1 MNIMQI
7 LIPPDPR
14 SILTDAVDGPLDE
27 ARLKSLSFQLGVAF
41 VRADMCV
48 MSGIYEFAQERY
60 IILLGS
66 TPMYHAGRL
75 YGPTF
80 SLALYGYKY
89 RGLILVPRE
98 G

>member
-1 MNIMQI
+1 
-7 LIPPDPR
+7 
-14 SILTDAVDGPLDE
+14 
-27 ARLKSLSFQLGVAF
+27 
-41 VRADMCV
+41 
-48 MSGIYEFAQERY
+48 
-60 IILLGS
+60 
-66 TPMYHAGRL
+66 MYHAGRL